1 MVACGGGRGGEGS
14 WAVAGVGGLQV
25 AGGQVAVA
33 GVVAGAGGL
42 QVAGV
47 LVGEQECNHQ
57 NCLCAGMGPEIS
69 NQ

>member
-1 MVACGGGRGGEGS
+1 MVARGGGRGGEGS
-14 WAVAGVGGLQV
+14 WA
-25 AGGQVAVA
+25 
-33 GVVAGAGGL
+33 VAGAGGL

-47 LVGEQECNHQ
+47 LVGERECNHQ

>member
-33 GVVAGAGGL
+33 VAGGL